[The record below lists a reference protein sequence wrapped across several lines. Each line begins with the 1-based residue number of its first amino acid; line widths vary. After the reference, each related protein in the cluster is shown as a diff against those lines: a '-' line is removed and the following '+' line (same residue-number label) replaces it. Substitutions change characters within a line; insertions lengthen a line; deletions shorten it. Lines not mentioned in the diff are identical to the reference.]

1 MRRLVFVVAL
11 TACGGQAKPVDEPAA
26 NKDPELAALATGWTI
41 ENHII
46 TPKSDLSDADAADW
60 HGRAVAV
67 SVRAGYQTPFQGNC
81 RDASYTKRRRS
92 LNDVALDEDLAG
104 DSRHIPERFGLPSSV
119 MEFKFICRDTK
130 EDGRPALIPIL
141 TIYQAGD
148 RAMTCFSGV
157 CYLLARR

>member
-1 MRRLVFVVAL
+1 MRRLSLVVAIA
-11 TACGGQAKPVDEPAA
+11 ACGGHAKSVDEPVASR
-26 NKDPELAALATGWTI
+26 DPELAALATAWTI

-60 HGRAVAV
+60 HGRAVAI

-81 RDASYTKRRRS
+81 KDASYTKRRRI
-92 LNDVALDEDLAG
+92 LTEVALDEDLAG
-104 DSRHIPERFGLPSSV
+104 ESRHVPERFGLASSV
-119 MEFKFICRDTK
+119 TEFKFICRDVK
-130 EDGRPALIPIL
+130 EDGRPTLTPIL

-157 CYLLARR
+157 CYLLTRR